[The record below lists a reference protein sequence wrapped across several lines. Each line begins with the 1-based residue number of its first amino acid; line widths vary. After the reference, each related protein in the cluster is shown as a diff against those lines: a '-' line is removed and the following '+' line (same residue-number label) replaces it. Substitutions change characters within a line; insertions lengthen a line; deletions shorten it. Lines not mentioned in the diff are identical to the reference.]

1 MENTFN
7 STIAD
12 KFVGKEELVY
22 DFGEH
27 LSFTNRFSY
36 NHATVDSKSFS
47 PLAWYGTGKYAN
59 TAINAD
65 LEAPVVEIADSVFIE
80 RGASVNESRSTFTDL
95 TFESYFNYDNT
106 FADVHKL
113 KATLGL

>member
-1 MENTFN
+1 MYNTINAFPNEPIRTLDGNYSYLEEVADIINPIAQMENSYN
-7 STIAD
+7 YNIAD

-36 NHATVDSKSFS
+36 NHATVESKSFS

-59 TAINAD
+59 TAVNAQLD
-65 LEAPVVEIADSVFIE
+65 AL
-80 RGASVNESRSTFTDL
+80 
-95 TFESYFNYDNT
+95 
-106 FADVHKL
+106 
-113 KATLGL
+113 